1 MRSWIFAA
9 AATACSALVFAAPAD
24 AGSIKTEG
32 LASWYKM
39 GTRTASGERF
49 DPSGI
54 TAAHP
59 SLPFDTKVRV
69 TNAKSGESVVVRI
82 NDRGPF
88 GGKRIIDLSKGAAEA
103 ISLVKT
109 GIAQVKIEVLGP
121 SAEADV
127 ASEPDTA
134 SPPEPAPV
142 VTAEAEPQPVTDE
155 PPLRQMAGEWI
166 GSSSR

>member
-1 MRSWIFAA
+1 MA
-9 AATACSALVFAAPAD
+9 SALLLAGPTE
-24 AGSIKTEG
+24 AGSTIKKEG

-39 GTRTASGERF
+39 GSRTANGERF

-69 TNAKSGESVVVRI
+69 TNARSGESVVVRI

-88 GGKRIIDLSKGAAEA
+88 GGGRIIDLSKGAAEA
-103 ISLVKT
+103 IDLVKV
-109 GIAQVKIEVLGP
+109 GIAQVRIEVLGD
-121 SAEADV
+121 S
-127 ASEPDTA
+127 DTA
-134 SPPEPAPV
+134 SAPV
-142 VTAEAEPQPVTDE
+142 AEPVAIAAADDQPVTE
-155 PPLRQMAGEWI
+155 SPPLRQMAEQWI